1 MNKLENRNIW
11 KIIFVIAIVIIVPF
25 AINFLIQIPRFTNV
39 IGEEKDWLAFHGS
52 YIGAIVGA
60 GISFLIMYRT
70 LEYHKKEDR
79 YRHDMERLNNFRM
92 VCVEYLSVFNLDN
105 VYSILNELTID
116 AEIAYNHCLNY
127 QKQLINKETMMSL
140 TVTKTQDDS
149 LSKLFDELQGFQEQ
163 YRSRFSDI
171 TKVVFDAMHAC
182 KRDNQA
188 RYLYDVELTGEIS
201 ESLNNLLKAHMD
213 SNRGMYVNV
222 LASWLSEWIS
232 EIKQQSQEVS
242 DACKQCIIEEAE
254 KIEIM
259 KK

>member
-1 MNKLENRNIW
+1 MNKIENRSFW
-11 KIIFVIAIVIIVPF
+11 KIVFVIAVLLIVPF
-25 AINFLIQIPRFTNV
+25 VINFLIQIPRFTDV

-79 YRHDMERLNNFRM
+79 YRHNIEWLNNFRM
-92 VCVEYLSVFNLDN
+92 VCVDYLSSYNLDN

-116 AEIAYNHCLNY
+116 AEIAYNHCINY
-127 QKQLINKETMMSL
+127 KKQLINKETMMSL
-140 TVTKTQDDS
+140 TVTKTQDDN
-149 LSKLFDELQGFQEQ
+149 LSKLFDKLQSFQEQ

-188 RYLYDVELTGEIS
+188 RYIYDVELTDEIS
-201 ESLNNLLKAHMD
+201 ESLNNLLKANMD

-222 LASWLSEWIS
+222 LAGWLSQWIS
-232 EIKQQSQEVS
+232 EIEQQSQEVS
-242 DACKQCIIEEAE
+242 DACKQYIIEKAE
-254 KIEIM
+254 EIEM
-259 KK
+259 RK